1 MSQSVS
7 LIKNSLQKAC
17 YATLMLADPKEKCEQ
32 VKLLHDTFLYGELA
46 IDHQTAEPIS
56 APGRPEK
63 PELVLPKLLKK
74 RGIGSQ
80 HGRNHLMHAVA
91 HIEFNA
97 INLALD
103 AVYRF
108 ADQPEQY
115 YADWL
120 SVAAEEATH
129 FKLVCNYLSSNNVH
143 YGDYPAH
150 DGLWDMCIRTSN
162 NVLARM
168 ALVPRVL
175 EARGLDVTPTLIEKL
190 TNAGDLAAADVLKII
205 YKDEIDHVRIGSDW
219 FVFHC
224 QQQKK
229 EPQET
234 FLHCVEN
241 YLHGELRGPFNLT
254 ARQKAGFTATELA
267 YLNKHYANKPSK
279 TLN

>member
-1 MSQSVS
+1 MSS
-7 LIKNSLQKAC
+7 SLQQAC
-17 YATLMLADPKEKCEQ
+17 YAALMENHAEKKRSLVQ
-32 VKLLHDTFLYGELA
+32 VLYSDFQQDLLTP
-46 IDHQTAEPIS
+46 DHQAALDIHE
-56 APGRPEK
+56 PGRPDK
-63 PELVLPKLLKK
+63 PELVLPKFLKK

-108 ADQPEQY
+108 ADQPKQY

-120 SVAAEEATH
+120 RVAAEEAKH
-129 FKLVCNYLSSNNVH
+129 FGLVCDYLATHDVQ

-150 DGLWDMCIRTSN
+150 DGLWDMCIRTAD

-175 EARGLDVTPTLIEKL
+175 EARGLDVTPTLIDKL
-190 TNAGDLAAADVLKII
+190 NNAGDFAAVEVLQVI
-205 YKDEIDHVRIGSDW
+205 YQDEIDHVRIGSDW
-219 FVFHC
+219 FVYHC
-224 QQQKK
+224 QQQNH
-229 EPQET
+229 EPQAT
-234 FLHCVEN
+234 FLHCVET

-254 ARQKAGFTATELA
+254 ARQKAGFTESELA
-267 YLNKHYANKPSK
+267 YLNQHYA
-279 TLN
+279 